1 MQIVYNLYTKEL
13 YNLLSITN
21 NKFRIFKKSTIIIQ
35 LNMIKT
41 DKMKCIEKNINDM
54 QYFFYDELFWVQRK
68 KDYTHALEVQIK
80 MHKIPFL
87 KL

>member
-41 DKMKCIEKNINDM
+41 DKMKCIEKNMFFKKYKAIKISLTTTGKKINNIIK
-54 QYFFYDELFWVQRK
+54 FNPKWVKQ
-68 KDYTHALEVQIK
+68 
-80 MHKIPFL
+80 
-87 KL
+87 